1 MSIEFNFS
9 KYDIGGD
16 GATAND
22 NKLTGRERIMAMQD
36 GWTIWDGFEK
46 GDKAMRTDDVV
57 NRLFT
62 EERNNNKPLLN
73 DTRADANADYLQWAM
88 GNYNTK
94 GVIEVKK
101 QGDIAILKIQ
111 NQTDTFDYIS
121 TYTIKDNKD
130 GTTAIT
136 CKDSYNQD
144 EYVLIDN
151 RAGKYMMLIQGDEYI
166 RAEQNKKGTYQSLSD
181 YAKQLNQRFKN
192 KLKNLSNF

>member
-192 KLKNLSNF
+192 KLKNLSIF